1 MLIVGAGPAG
11 LEAAQALGKR
21 GYAVT
26 LAEKGR
32 EPGGRVRRESRL
44 PGLAAWSRVVEYRV
58 GQLHKLPNVEVYFD
72 SELDAAA
79 VLEFGAPRV
88 VLATGARWRSDGIG
102 HCWTRPMPVAEGAD
116 VLTPDD
122 LMGGRIPG
130 GQRVLVWDDDHYY
143 MGGVLA
149 ELLAEKGFETVYA
162 TPASEAST
170 WTRNTMEQF
179 FIQARLLEKGVR
191 IETFRN
197 LDRIAPGAATLAC
210 VHTGRAE
217 ILAADAVVLVTS
229 RSPVDEL
236 AVELAVTGGRLERCR
251 HRVRRSH
258 RRRVR
263 PGDDRPRG
271 LRGPALCGRARRTG
285 RYRRLPAISARTDRA
300 RRPLK
305 RSGPRSLTLAR

>member
-1 MLIVGAGPAG
+1 VVIVGAGPAG

-26 LAEKGR
+26 VAGKGR
-32 EPGGRVRRESRL
+32 ESGGRVRRESRL
-44 PGLAAWSRVVEYRV
+44 PGLAAWSRVVEYRI

-102 HCWTRPMPVAEGAD
+102 RHWTRPMPVAEGAQ

-122 LMGGRIPG
+122 IMEGRMPG
-130 GQRVLVWDDDHYY
+130 GERVLVWDDDHYY

-149 ELLAEKGFETVYA
+149 ERLAETGFETVYA

-191 IETFRN
+191 IEAFRN
-197 LDRIAPGAATLAC
+197 PDRIAPGTATLSCA
-210 VHTGRAE
+210 HTGRPE
-217 ILAADAVVLVTS
+217 PLAIDAVVLVTS
-229 RSPVDEL
+229 REPVDALAIEL
-236 AVELAVTGGRLERCR
+236 AARQAAWADTGIESVEAIGDAFAPATIAHAVHAGRRYAEELDGPEISGDSPPFRRELTELA
-251 HRVRRSH
+251 
-258 RRRVR
+258 
-263 PGDDRPRG
+263 
-271 LRGPALCGRARRTG
+271 
-285 RYRRLPAISARTDRA
+285 
-300 RRPLK
+300 
-305 RSGPRSLTLAR
+305 SG